1 LSAPA
6 ATADSVKSR
15 YVVTLAAQIFRM
27 LLSVVTASIVPRT
40 LGPASYGNYSFLL
53 STAAALRGVLDNSTQ
68 QAFFTF
74 SAQERASGPLTRL
87 YARVLAVQALV
98 VFGIIGVAAAAG
110 RTDWLWRGL
119 PLDQILWVTLLDW
132 LTFLALSLQQ
142 LGDSKGLTVRLQVI
156 GSAVAALT
164 LIGLLGLWIS
174 GTLNF
179 YTFAWMNLTGAALT
193 CTLLGYWLFV
203 GNRPIFW
210 SGHAAVRGYIVRWWG
225 FARPLLLLQYYF
237 PLATYLGVFLIQKW
251 YGSQEQGY
259 YALAVQWAAFAM
271 IFTNAAVWIF
281 WREIA
286 HYSAQG
292 DVAQTS
298 RTYEQFCGLFYLLV
312 LILACWLAASS
323 GLLVRIVAGE
333 RFVDARLVVAIMAFY
348 PVAQTIGQLTMAC
361 LRATERTSSYAR
373 WSVLLS
379 IPDLSL
385 SYFLLAPPDA
395 AVPGLHLGA
404 VGMAVKTVAYG
415 LLSAHVYDW
424 VNCRHLKISFAGT
437 LGRRLVALI
446 AVGVVAGG
454 SLGWLGWW
462 LARQGAA
469 GIVTLLASSCVYG
482 LAIAAMIWIWPGL
495 AGMTREQML
504 LHFNSVL
511 RRADLGRKR

>member
-1 LSAPA
+1 MSAPA

-15 YVVTLAAQIFRM
+15 YVVTLGAQIFRM

-40 LGPASYGNYSFLL
+40 LGPAVYGNYSFLL

-74 SAQERASGPLTRL
+74 SAQESASGSLTRL
-87 YARVLAVQALV
+87 YAKVLAVQMLV
-98 VFGIIGVAAAAG
+98 VFCIIGVVAAAG

-119 PLDQILWVTLLDW
+119 DLDQIVWVTLVDW
-132 LTFLALSLQQ
+132 FTFLALSLQQ
-142 LGDSKGLTVRLQVI
+142 LGDSKGLTVRLQLL

-164 LIGLLGLWIS
+164 LAALLAFWVS

-179 YTFAWMNLTGAALT
+179 YTFAWTNLAGAAAT
-193 CTLLGYWLFV
+193 CVLLGYWLFV
-203 GNRPIFW
+203 KHTAIFW
-210 SGHAAVRGYIVRWWG
+210 SRGPSVRGYVARWWS

-286 HYSAQG
+286 HYSALG
-292 DVAQTS
+292 DAAQTS
-298 RTYEQFCGLFYLLV
+298 RTYEQFCGLFFLLV

-333 RFVDARLVVAIMAFY
+333 RFLDARGVVAIMAFY
-348 PVAQTIGQLTMAC
+348 PVAQTLGQLTMAC

-379 IPDLSL
+379 IPDLLL
-385 SYFLLAPPDA
+385 SYFLLAPA
-395 AVPGLHLGA
+395 SASVPGLHLGA

-424 VNCRHLKISFAGT
+424 VNCRHLRIGFAAT
-437 LGRRLVALI
+437 VGRRLVALA
-446 AVGVVAGG
+446 AVGSLAIGA
-454 SLGWLGWW
+454 LGWLGSW
-462 LARQGAA
+462 LVYEGLPSVA
-469 GIVTLLASSCVYG
+469 TLLATSCVYG
-482 LAIAAMIWIWPGL
+482 AALAALIWVWPGL
-495 AGMTREQML
+495 AGMTRDQML
-504 LHFNSVL
+504 LHFKSVL
-511 RRADLGRKR
+511 RRADSGR